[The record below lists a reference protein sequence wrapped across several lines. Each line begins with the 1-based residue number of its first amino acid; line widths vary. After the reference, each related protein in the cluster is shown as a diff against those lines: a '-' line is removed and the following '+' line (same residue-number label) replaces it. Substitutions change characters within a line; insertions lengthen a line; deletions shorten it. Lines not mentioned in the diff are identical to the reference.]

1 MLDRVAGRLAV
12 SLLALILSERVFA
25 VGLGDMRGQPVLGES
40 IKLEVAL
47 LGVEKQKLDAAC
59 FRLAQPASSDG
70 LPWLSK
76 AAMAVRGG
84 ASPVL
89 EIRTEAPLREP
100 LMQLTLRLGC
110 GHEVSRDYILMASP
124 ATVRE
129 AAPLAAPVATASA
142 LEKPGV
148 APVERRT
155 PRVRPPA
162 PAAAVDEEAPVK
174 LTPRNT
180 VRRAATAAMQDRL
193 VLSGEE
199 GISVG
204 EPSLRLATELR
215 SSAAAKESQRDILR
229 LEFRMLMALHDQ
241 AASQMATAEK
251 LRNMEGTLGELQARA
266 AQFAQRVETE
276 AVASPSPAPAV
287 QTAATAPKP
296 DSAPVTAAR
305 PASNPA
311 LNIAESDFD
320 TPWTLYGLALGV
332 LFGLSGWFGWR
343 KYREAREF
351 QDDGAIDDLAPLA
364 IPEAR
369 VDPRRVDENDEQA
382 SDVDLHFEPVEKGG
396 VARVDLDLD
405 LGDKAA
411 EEAQVVEQPAE
422 KACSRGPD
430 SVLSISA
437 TTLDEH
443 FEANPVMELADI
455 MLSFGRVKGAA
466 QALQEFIDHNPEEA
480 LRPWIRLMDVYRMAG
495 MRAEFE
501 TVARDLNRHFNV
513 EVQSWDA
520 PASEDSNGA
529 ATVDQVLAE
538 YSRSASL
545 EEMPRLM
552 NTVVAMWAEGDI
564 VGYLYQLLRD
574 NRGGQRQGF
583 ALSVV
588 EDILFL
594 IELKETANRM
604 E

>member
-12 SLLALILSERVFA
+12 LLFALILSERVLA
-25 VGLGDMRGQPVLGES
+25 VGLGEMRGQPVLGES
-40 IKLEVAL
+40 IRLEVAL
-47 LGVEKQKLDAAC
+47 LGAEKQKLDAAC
-59 FRLAQPASSDG
+59 FRLVRPASNDE

-84 ASPVL
+84 ADPVL
-89 EIRTEAPLREP
+89 EIRSEAPLREP
-100 LMQLTLRLGC
+100 IMQLTVRLGC

-129 AAPLAAPVATASA
+129 AASLAAPVASVSVAENS
-142 LEKPGV
+142 GV

-162 PAAAVDEEAPVK
+162 PSPAVAEEGPVK
-174 LTPRNT
+174 LTPRKA
-180 VRRAATAAMQDRL
+180 VRRTASAAMQDRL
-193 VLSGEE
+193 VLSGED
-199 GISVG
+199 GISAG

-215 SSAAAKESQRDILR
+215 SSGAATESQRDILR

-251 LRNMEGTLGELQARA
+251 LRNMEGTFGELQARA
-266 AQFAQRVETE
+266 AQFAQRIETE
-276 AVASPSPAPAV
+276 APANPSHAPAV
-287 QTAATAPKP
+287 QTTATAPKP
-296 DSAPVTAAR
+296 DSAPVPVAR
-305 PASNPA
+305 PASSPA
-311 LNIAESDFD
+311 LNMAESDSD

-343 KYREAREF
+343 KYREAREL
-351 QDDGAIDDLAPLA
+351 QRNEAIDDLAPLA
-364 IPEAR
+364 IPEVR
-369 VDPRRVDENDEQA
+369 VDPKRGDEGDEQA

-405 LGDKAA
+405 LGDKAL
-411 EEAQVVEQPAE
+411 EEAQVVERPAE
-422 KACSRGPD
+422 KASPRGPD

-513 EVQSWDA
+513 EVQRWDA
-520 PASEDSNGA
+520 PVSEAFTGTEA
-529 ATVDQVLAE
+529 VDQVLAE
-538 YSRSASL
+538 YSRSTSL

-552 NTVVAMWAEGDI
+552 NTVVAMWAEGDV

-583 ALSVV
+583 TLSVV

>member
-12 SLLALILSERVFA
+12 SLLALILSERVLA

-47 LGVEKQKLDAAC
+47 LGAEKEKLDAAC
-59 FRLAQPASSDG
+59 FRLVQPASSDG

-76 AAMAVRGG
+76 AALAVRGG
-84 ASPVL
+84 AYPVL

-129 AAPLAAPVATASA
+129 AASLAAPVATASA
-142 LEKPGV
+142 VENQAV
-148 APVERRT
+148 APIERRT
-155 PRVRPPA
+155 PRARPPA
-162 PAAAVDEEAPVK
+162 PAAVVAEEGPVR
-174 LTPRNT
+174 LTPRKT
-180 VRRAATAAMQDRL
+180 LRRAAMPDRL

-204 EPSLRLATELR
+204 EPPLRLATELR

-251 LRNMEGTLGELQARA
+251 LRDMEGTLVELQARA

-276 AVASPSPAPAV
+276 AVASPSPAPAG
-287 QTAATAPKP
+287 QPAAPAPKP
-296 DSAPVTAAR
+296 DSAPVPATR
-305 PASNPA
+305 PTSNPA
-311 LNIAESDFD
+311 LGMAESDSD
-320 TPWTLYGLALGV
+320 TLWTLYGLALGV

-343 KYREAREF
+343 KYRAAREF
-351 QDDGAIDDLAPLA
+351 QGDDAIDDLVPLPV
-364 IPEAR
+364 PEVR
-369 VDPRRVDENDEQA
+369 VDPKRIDEGNEPA

-411 EEAQVVEQPAE
+411 EEAQVLERPAE
-422 KACSRGPD
+422 KAYSRGPD

-520 PASEDSNGA
+520 PASEASSA
-529 ATVDQVLAE
+529 AETLDRGLAE
-538 YSRSASL
+538 YSRSTSL

-552 NTVVAMWAEGDI
+552 NTVVAMWAEGDV